1 MNYQMWD
8 QHWGWRNEPHNDD
21 VKMILWTVF
30 LVHCNFVKFIL
41 FAASCQRSVCN
52 ASILNGTS
60 WCKSRWGCCP
70 FKESDAGIPNLVL
83 SPSLGPR
90 RVLQSKLTFASEGHT
105 LFPFLLPR
113 PHICFVSSL
122 FGHPRLLGRPDSWLF
137 VDCLFAQNCLD
148 LQLQDKSFKMHVKSW
163 IIKEQFIQSKASF
176 WCVTIF

>member
-83 SPSLGPR
+83 SPGARASLSVQFDLLPV
-90 RVLQSKLTFASEGHT
+90 RVTLYFLSYCPALIFASCLPYLVILAFWEGLTHDY
-105 LFPFLLPR
+105 LWIVCLLKIALIYNSKIR
-113 PHICFVSSL
+113 VS
-122 FGHPRLLGRPDSWLF
+122 R
-137 VDCLFAQNCLD
+137 C
-148 LQLQDKSFKMHVKSW
+148 M
-163 IIKEQFIQSKASF
+163 SKVES
-176 WCVTIF
+176 

>member
-1 MNYQMWD
+1 MDAWMNYQMWD

-60 WCKSRWGCCP
+60 WCKSGWGCCP

-83 SPSLGPR
+83 SPRASVQIDFCLWGSHFNFISFLTAPPSYLLRAFLIWSSSPLGKSWLMTICGLS
-90 RVLQSKLTFASEGHT
+90 VCSKLPWFTT
-105 LFPFLLPR
+105 PR
-113 PHICFVSSL
+113 
-122 FGHPRLLGRPDSWLF
+122 
-137 VDCLFAQNCLD
+137 
-148 LQLQDKSFKMHVKSW
+148 
-163 IIKEQFIQSKASF
+163 
-176 WCVTIF
+176 